1 MENLKNKNFLFIFGH
16 GGMEVLTL
24 KIARELEKKWKTKS
38 YFSGGSQGGD
48 QFLIKKGIPSQNIHT
63 VVYSDSIKKY
73 PKPNIEFIKRSE
85 EKYGFNCW
93 DIWQI
98 SAPRIKKRLKFTP
111 NKVLYWMEYYIR
123 ETEACLK
130 RFNPDYVIFYGIA
143 SFSGVILYK
152 MLLHYKIGV
161 LEIVNSRIPNRFTI
175 NDNLENKW
183 PLLVKQYNKLQ
194 QRDLSPEEKEKA
206 EDFIASFQEKFFK
219 PDGVGNRKTPLKK
232 TLAKYIYYIKLYS
245 MYRKQLPNLKQFIWP
260 FTKKLLDWSG
270 TFELP
275 VKGEKYVY
283 FPLHV
288 NPEVSTSY
296 YGKWYVNQLELI
308 ENISRSIPADYMLYV
323 KEHPFSYFSR
333 PLYFHKQIKKFP
345 NVRLISPHANSMELT
360 KKSSLILTITGTTG
374 WEAILL
380 QKPVITFGDVYY
392 NLFDEVIKVRDIRK
406 LPFLIK
412 NKLDSK
418 TDKDKTLKFVTS
430 VFNSTFSGRGVM
442 PDNCVE
448 SLKKENISLIVEG
461 IEKYINLIKN

>member
-1 MENLKNKNFLFIFGH
+1 MENLKNKKILFIFGH

-24 KIARELEKKWKTKS
+24 KIAKELEKRWQTRS

-48 QFLIKKGIPSQNIHT
+48 QFLIKRGILNENIHT
-63 VVYSDSIKKY
+63 AVYNDSIKKFS
-73 PKPNIEFIKRSE
+73 KPNLEFIRKTE

-98 SAPRIKKRLKFTP
+98 SAPRKKKRLKFSP
-111 NKVLYWMEYYIR
+111 NKVLYWMEIYIK
-123 ETEACLK
+123 EIEASLK
-130 RFNPDYVIFYGIA
+130 KFNPDYVIFYGIA
-143 SFSGVILYK
+143 SFAGVILYK
-152 MLLHYKIGV
+152 MLLHHKIGV

-175 NDNLENKW
+175 NDNLENEW
-183 PLLVKQYNKLQ
+183 PLLVKEYDKLKK
-194 QRDLSPEEKEKA
+194 RDLSSEEIKKA
-206 EDFIASFQEKFFK
+206 EDFIISFQEKCFK
-219 PDGVGNRKTPLKK
+219 PDGVGKRKIHLKK
-232 TLAKYIYYIKLYS
+232 TLAKYIYYIKLYII
-245 MYRKQLPNLKQFIWP
+245 YRKQLPDLKQFIWP

-323 KEHPFSYFSR
+323 KEHLFSYSSR
-333 PLYFHKQIKKFP
+333 PLYFRKQIKKFP
-345 NVRLISPHANSMELT
+345 NVRLISPHTNSMELT
-360 KKSSLILTITGTTG
+360 KKSSLVLTITGTTG

-380 QKPVITFGDVYY
+380 QKPAITFGDVYY

-406 LPFLIK
+406 LPLLIK
-412 NKLDSK
+412 SKLDSK

-430 VFNSTFSGRGVM
+430 VFNSTSPGRGVM
-442 PDNCVE
+442 PDNCIE
-448 SLKKENISLIVEG
+448 SLKKENISLIVDG
-461 IEKYINLIKN
+461 IEKYIKLNKK

>member
-1 MENLKNKNFLFIFGH
+1 MENLKNKKILFIFGH
-16 GGMEVLTL
+16 GGMEILTL
-24 KIARELEKKWKTKS
+24 KIAKELEKKWQTRS

-48 QFLIKKGIPSQNIHT
+48 QFLIKQGISSENIHT
-63 VVYSDSIKKY
+63 AVYSDSIKNFT
-73 PKPNIEFIKRSE
+73 KPNLEFIIKSE
-85 EKYGFNCW
+85 GKYGFNCW

-98 SAPRIKKRLKFTP
+98 SAPRKKKRLKFST

-143 SFSGVILYK
+143 SFAGVILYK
-152 MLLHYKIGV
+152 MLLHHKIGV

-175 NDNLENKW
+175 NDSLENKW
-183 PLLVKQYNKLQ
+183 PLLVKEYNQIKK
-194 QRDLSPEEKEKA
+194 RTLSSEEIKKA
-206 EDFIASFQEKFFK
+206 EDFIIGFQEKCFK
-219 PDGVGNRKTPLKK
+219 PDGVGKRKTSLKK
-232 TLAKYIYYIKLYS
+232 TVKKYVYYTKVL
-245 MYRKQLPNLKQFIWP
+245 MYRKQLPDLRQLIWP
-260 FTKKLLDWSG
+260 FANKLLDYSG

-275 VKGEKYVY
+275 IRGEKYVY

-323 KEHPFSYFSR
+323 KEHPFNYSSR
-333 PLYFHKQIKKFP
+333 SLYFRKQIKKFP

-360 KKSSLILTITGTTG
+360 KRSGLVLTITGTTG

-392 NLFDEVIKVRDIRK
+392 NLFDEVINVRDIRK
-406 LPFLIK
+406 LPLLIK
-412 NKLDSK
+412 SKLDSK
-418 TDKDKTLKFVTS
+418 IDKDKTLKFVIS
-430 VFNSTFSGRGVM
+430 VFNSTFPGMGVM
-442 PDNCVE
+442 PGNCAE
-448 SLKKENISLIVEG
+448 SLINKNISLIVEG
-461 IEKYINLIKN
+461 IEKYLNKK